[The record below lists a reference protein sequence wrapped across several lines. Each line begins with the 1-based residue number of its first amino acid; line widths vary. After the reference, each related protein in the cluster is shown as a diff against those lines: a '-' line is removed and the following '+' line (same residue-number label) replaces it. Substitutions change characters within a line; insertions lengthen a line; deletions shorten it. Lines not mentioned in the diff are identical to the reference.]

1 MIKLC
6 SFPVDVPG
14 KNPGWRKLCLRRK
27 APPPQLSQG
36 GGLSHPLKWEEFKAA
51 APPPRYHLDSS
62 LNLGA
67 GLSILGIYGG
77 MGLAMAETGLA
88 PFAIFGVPI
97 AAFVLGNV
105 LYPPVLLAQ
114 RIYHSHQLP
123 LDYSRILSFS
133 LASEGTAREAAQ
145 AAKILRSIQTGDAR
159 ERVAF
164 SWPLP
169 LLAKVVLAKTLAP
182 ADFDPL
188 RKAVAEKTSDENA
201 LRKLALCPSAA
212 VKEAVAVNFASP
224 PDVLEGFV
232 EEFRVTRLSG
242 LAAHNPNAPA
252 RSVAVF
258 LSNVF
263 EHVPKGGEEKFLSEA
278 EALLAIHTPKRAAI
292 LEHLQVFS
300 SSLCDLLAM
309 RTSKNQ

>member
-1 MIKLC
+1 MIKLYG
-6 SFPVDVPG
+6 STVGAPG
-14 KNPGWRKLCLRRK
+14 KKPGWRKLCLRRT

-36 GGLSHPLKWEEFKAA
+36 GGLSHPLKWEELKAA
-51 APPPRYHLDSS
+51 APPPRYDLDSS

-67 GLSILGIYGG
+67 GLCILGIYGG
-77 MGLAMAETGLA
+77 MGLALAEPALA
-88 PFAIFGVPI
+88 PFAIFGVPM

-114 RIYHSHQLP
+114 RIYRSLQLP
-123 LDYSRILSFS
+123 RDYQRIPAFSFP
-133 LASEGTAREAAQ
+133 SERTPREAAQ
-145 AAKILRSIQTGDAR
+145 AAKILRRIQIGDAR

-169 LLAKVVLAKTLAP
+169 FLAEVVLAKNLVP

-201 LRKLALCPSAA
+201 LRRLAPGPSAA
-212 VKEAVAVNFASP
+212 VKEAVAGNPASP

-263 EHVPKGGEEKFLSEA
+263 EHVPKGGEEKFFSEA
-278 EALLAIHTPKRAAI
+278 EGLLAIHAPKRAAI

-300 SSLCDLLAM
+300 SSLYDLLG
-309 RTSKNQ
+309 RLSR